1 MNEQSNIEVLNP
13 LLQQALVSGSAVYNM
28 DCMEFMKQVPD
39 KFFHLAIVDPPYGI
53 NAGRRR
59 GDTGR
64 NGHIKQKDYKY
75 GEWDSKTPDAEY
87 FDELMR
93 VSKNQIVWGGNYF
106 GLPASNCWLVWNKK
120 NGENLYADCELAWT
134 SFDTAV
140 RMFEW
145 RWHGFLQEKAGEHK
159 QQRIHPTERPF
170 ELYRWIL
177 QNYSSEGDL
186 ILDTHLGS
194 GSSRIAAHKEKRV
207 FCGLEIDKDYFEAQ
221 EARWKNLTA
230 QLSIF

>member
-39 KFFHLAIVDPPYGI
+39 KFLHLAIVDPPYGI

-120 NGENLYADCELAWT
+120 NGENLYALR
-134 SFDTAV
+134 V
-140 RMFEW
+140 
-145 RWHGFLQEKAGEHK
+145 
-159 QQRIHPTERPF
+159 
-170 ELYRWIL
+170 
-177 QNYSSEGDL
+177 
-186 ILDTHLGS
+186 S
-194 GSSRIAAHKEKRV
+194 GSISACAI
-207 FCGLEIDKDYFEAQ
+207 
-221 EARWKNLTA
+221 
-230 QLSIF
+230 